1 MIRKLDWCDG
11 GGKEGRRGKGKEG
24 RRGGILLC
32 NGLIFYLN
40 FAMFKLL
47 FVKTRNLGHC
57 MNLFIA
63 PVVGWWP
70 LATC

>member
-1 MIRKLDWCDG
+1 MEEEGREG
-11 GGKEGRRGKGKEG
+11 EGKEKGRRRE
-24 RRGGILLC
+24 RILLC
-32 NGLIFYLN
+32 NGLIFSLN

-57 MNLFIA
+57 VNLFIA